1 MDLDAVLEALHQNL
15 SVSSNTS
22 TTATF
27 FGGLLPTTLLE
38 NLVPGYGYIHKIVLQ
53 TVGFDITLLVSL
65 WAALWLVN
73 KAFNAFYSWGWAFVR
88 SYWMSDISIS
98 SIDEIHDEVIEFLAY
113 KYQMKSS
120 RSLQAATARR
130 GYWDLDNED
139 SVTLTQLDGTGII
152 QWLNFAD
159 QDSKTKPQFT
169 PSMGTSHTFWHNGRY
184 FRVIRSEKMVFQSS
198 SYGNPV
204 SDQQVL
210 LISCYGRST
219 IPIKEFLQEA
229 KDYSNRN
236 HSAKT
241 VIRRPANKERRA
253 WGGRSSWTEVAR
265 RPCRPMRTVVLDEV
279 MKSKVL
285 RDINEYLNPSTARW
299 YAIRGIPY
307 RRGYLF
313 HGPPGTGK
321 TSLTFAL
328 AGVFGLNIYVV
339 SLLEPT
345 LTEEELGNLFTNLPP
360 RCIVLLEDIDT
371 AGLTRVNEDK
381 VESSDESSSE
391 SSSSEDEDEL
401 VTKKSRRK
409 GKSKSKSRRNKGKR
423 SKKGKKSKKDDD
435 EKKGISLSGLLNI
448 IDGVASHEGRVL
460 VMTTNHPEKL
470 DEALIR
476 PGRVDCQ
483 VAFTNATRHQIKEI
497 FERMYSKDPPRE
509 KLIATTSPATEPIIQ
524 EIQVPIES
532 EEEAEEE
539 ETPLLTPTSDAPNQE
554 SEKTYANLISDSL
567 SENRPLTPPDTPIA
581 AGTETCAG
589 TGTEIEATT
598 PTGKKTLTIADIEKN
613 GEEQILEEGEL
624 KTLANQFSEY
634 IEDYMF
640 SPAEIQGF
648 LLTRKKAPRKAV
660 EEIGAWVQ
668 ATRKSK
674 VEGQKFT

>member
-15 SVSSNTS
+15 SVSSSNTS
-22 TTATF
+22 TTAALL
-27 FGGLLPTTLLE
+27 GGLLPTTLLE

-53 TVGFDITLLVSL
+53 TVGFDITVLVSL
-65 WAALWLVN
+65 WAALWLGN
-73 KAFNAFYSWGWAFVR
+73 KAFDALYSWGWSFVR

-98 SIDEIHDEVIEFLAY
+98 SRDEIHDEVIEFLAH
-113 KYQMKSS
+113 KYQMKPS
-120 RSLQAATARR
+120 RSLQAETARR

-169 PSMGTSHTFWHNGRY
+169 PSMGSSHTFWHNGRY
-184 FRVIRSEKMVFQSS
+184 FKVKRSEKMVFGSS
-198 SYGNPV
+198 SYGNPI

-241 VIRRPANKERRA
+241 VIRRPANKERRT
-253 WGGRSSWTEVAR
+253 WGGRSSWIEVAR

-279 MKSKVL
+279 MKNKVL

-391 SSSSEDEDEL
+391 SSSSEDEDEV

-409 GKSKSKSRRNKGKR
+409 GKSKSRRSKGKR

-524 EIQVPIES
+524 KTQVSIER
-532 EEEAEEE
+532 EEE
-539 ETPLLTPTSDAPNQE
+539 EIPLLTPTSETPTPE
-554 SEKTYANLISDSL
+554 SEKTYANSISNLL
-567 SENRPLTPPDTPIA
+567 SGNRPLTPPDTPIA
-581 AGTETCAG
+581 IVSEICAG
-589 TGTEIEATT
+589 TGTETEATT

-613 GEEQILEEGEL
+613 GEEEILEKGEL
-624 KTLANQFSEY
+624 KMLAKQFSEH

-640 SPAEIQGF
+640 SPAEVQGF

-668 ATRKSK
+668 VTKKSK
-674 VEGQKFT
+674 VEGQKFI

>member
-1 MDLDAVLEALHQNL
+1 MGLDAVLEALHQNL
-15 SVSSNTS
+15 SVSSSNTS
-22 TTATF
+22 TTAALL
-27 FGGLLPTTLLE
+27 GGLLPTTLLE

-53 TVGFDITLLVSL
+53 TVGFDITVLVSL
-65 WAALWLVN
+65 WAALWLGN
-73 KAFNAFYSWGWAFVR
+73 KAFDALYSWGWSFVR

-98 SIDEIHDEVIEFLAY
+98 SRDEIHDEVIEFLAH
-113 KYQMKSS
+113 KYQMKPS
-120 RSLQAATARR
+120 RSLQAETARR

-152 QWLNFAD
+152 QWLNFTD

-169 PSMGTSHTFWHNGRY
+169 PSMGSNHTFWHNGRY
-184 FRVIRSEKMVFQSS
+184 FRVRRSEKMVFGSS
-198 SYGNPV
+198 SYGNPI

-241 VIRRPANKERRA
+241 VIRRPANKERRT
-253 WGGRSSWTEVAR
+253 WGGRSSWIEVAR

-279 MKSKVL
+279 MKNKVL

-391 SSSSEDEDEL
+391 SSSSEDEDEV

-409 GKSKSKSRRNKGKR
+409 GKSKSKSRRSKGKR
-423 SKKGKKSKKDDD
+423 GKKSKKDDD

-497 FERMYSKDPPRE
+497 FERMNSKDPPRE

-524 EIQVPIES
+524 KMQVSVER
-532 EEEAEEE
+532 EEEKI
-539 ETPLLTPTSDAPNQE
+539 PLLTPTSETPTPE
-554 SEKTYANLISDSL
+554 SEKTYANSISNLISG
-567 SENRPLTPPDTPIA
+567 NRPLTPPDTPIVIVS
-581 AGTETCAG
+581 EICAG
-589 TGTEIEATT
+589 TGTETEATT
-598 PTGKKTLTIADIEKN
+598 PTRKKTLTIADIEKN
-613 GEEQILEEGEL
+613 GEEEILEEGEL
-624 KTLANQFSEY
+624 KMLAKQFSEH

-640 SPAEIQGF
+640 SPAEVQGF

-668 ATRKSK
+668 VTKKSK
-674 VEGQKFT
+674 VEGQKFI

>member
-1 MDLDAVLEALHQNL
+1 MDLDAVLEVLHQNL
-15 SVSSNTS
+15 SVSSNTT
-22 TTATF
+22 TTAALL
-27 FGGLLPTTLLE
+27 GGLLPTTLLE

-53 TVGFDITLLVSL
+53 TVGFDITVLVSL
-65 WAALWLVN
+65 WAALWLGN
-73 KAFNAFYSWGWAFVR
+73 KAFDALHSWGWSFVR

-98 SIDEIHDEVIEFLAY
+98 SRDEIHDQVIEFLAH
-113 KYQMKSS
+113 KYQMKPS
-120 RSLQAATARR
+120 RSLQAETARR

-169 PSMGTSHTFWHNGRY
+169 PSMGANHTFWHNGRY
-184 FRVIRSEKMVFQSS
+184 FRVRRSEKMVFASS
-198 SYGNPV
+198 TYGGNPV

-229 KDYSNRN
+229 KDFSNRN

-253 WGGRSSWTEVAR
+253 WGGRSSWIEVAR
-265 RPCRPMRTVVLDEV
+265 RPCRPMRTVVLNEV
-279 MKSKVL
+279 MKTKVL

-371 AGLTRVNEDK
+371 AGLTRVNEEK
-381 VESSDESSSE
+381 VESSDEPSSE
-391 SSSSEDEDEL
+391 SSSSSEDEDEV
-401 VTKKSRRK
+401 VTKKSRKK
-409 GKSKSKSRRNKGKR
+409 GKSKSKSRRSKGKR
-423 SKKGKKSKKDDD
+423 SKKGKKGKKDDD

-509 KLIATTSPATEPIIQ
+509 KLIATTSPATEPIVPKIP
-524 EIQVPIES
+524 VPIERD
-532 EEEAEEE
+532 EEKEI
-539 ETPLLTPTSDAPNQE
+539 PLLAPTSDTPTPV
-554 SEKTYANLISDSL
+554 SEETYANLISDSL
-567 SENRPLTPPDTPIA
+567 SGNRPLTPPDTPIA
-581 AGTETCAG
+581 AVSGTCAG
-589 TGTEIEATT
+589 TRTEKEATT
-598 PTGKKTLTIADIEKN
+598 PTGKKTLTIADIEKS
-613 GEEQILEEGEL
+613 GEEELLKEGEL
-624 KTLANQFSEY
+624 KMLAKQFSEH
-634 IEDYMF
+634 IEDYIF
-640 SPAEIQGF
+640 SPAEVQGF

-668 ATRKSK
+668 VTKKTK

>member
-1 MDLDAVLEALHQNL
+1 MNAMDLDAVLEALHQNL

-22 TTATF
+22 TTATLLD
-27 FGGLLPTTLLE
+27 GLLPTTLLE

-65 WAALWLVN
+65 FAALWLGS
-73 KAFNAFYSWGWAFVR
+73 KAFDVLWSWVWTIVGR
-88 SYWMSDISIS
+88 HWMSDISIS
-98 SIDEIHDEVIEFLAY
+98 SRDEIHDEVIQFLAH
-113 KYQMKSS
+113 KYQMKPS
-120 RSLQAATARR
+120 RSLQAETARR

-139 SVTLTQLDGTGII
+139 AVTLTQLDGTGTI

-159 QDSKTKPQFT
+159 QDSKTKPQYT
-169 PSMGTSHTFWHNGRY
+169 PSMGASHSFWHNGRY
-184 FRVIRSEKMVFQSS
+184 FRVKRSEKMVFSSS
-198 SYGNPV
+198 SYDKNPV
-204 SDQQVL
+204 SDQQML

-219 IPIKEFLQEA
+219 TPIKEFLQEA
-229 KDYSNRN
+229 KEYSNRN

-241 VIRRPANKERRA
+241 IIRRPATKERRS
-253 WGGRSSWTEVAR
+253 WGGRSSWIEVAR

-279 MKSKVL
+279 MKNKVL

-381 VESSDESSSE
+381 VESSDECSSDSSSGE
-391 SSSSEDEDEL
+391 NEAI
-401 VTKKSRRK
+401 TKKHKK
-409 GKSKSKSRRNKGKR
+409 GKGRGGRGRHSRG
-423 SKKGKKSKKDDD
+423 SKKSKKSKKDDDD

-509 KLIATTSPATEPIIQ
+509 KLIAATSPATSPIPQ
-524 EIQVPIES
+524 SQTPIK
-532 EEEAEEE
+532 EEDEEK
-539 ETPLLTPTSDAPNQE
+539 TPLLSRTPETPPQNLE
-554 SEKTYANLISDSL
+554 TNHANPAANSVPQK
-567 SENRPLTPPDTPIA
+567 RPLTPPDTPITPE
-581 AGTETCAG
+581 TET
-589 TGTEIEATT
+589 TTETKSPTAIE
-598 PTGKKTLTIADIEKN
+598 KKPLTIADIEN
-613 GEEQILEEGEL
+613 DGEEEILAPGEL
-624 KTLANQFSEY
+624 STLATQFAEH
-634 IEDYMF
+634 IENFMF
-640 SPAEIQGF
+640 SPAEVQGF

-660 EEIGAWVQ
+660 VEIGAWVEV
-668 ATRKSK
+668 TRKSK
-674 VEGQKFT
+674 VEGQKFS

>member
-22 TTATF
+22 TTATLL
-27 FGGLLPTTLLE
+27 GGLLPTTLLE

-73 KAFNAFYSWGWAFVR
+73 KAFNAFHSWGWAFVR

-169 PSMGTSHTFWHNGRY
+169 PSMEP
-184 FRVIRSEKMVFQSS
+184 VILFGIMVDISGLYDRKKWSF
-198 SYGNPV
+198 NPPRMV
-204 SDQQVL
+204 T
-210 LISCYGRST
+210 RT

-285 RDINEYLNPSTARW
+285 RDINEYLNPSTAR
-299 YAIRGIPY
+299 
-307 RRGYLF
+307 
-313 HGPPGTGK
+313 TGK

-497 FERMYSKDPPRE
+497 FER
-509 KLIATTSPATEPIIQ
+509 IC
-524 EIQVPIES
+524 
-532 EEEAEEE
+532 
-539 ETPLLTPTSDAPNQE
+539 PNQE

-567 SENRPLTPPDTPIA
+567 SGNRPLTPPDTPIA

>member
-22 TTATF
+22 TTATLL
-27 FGGLLPTTLLE
+27 GGLLPTTLLE

-65 WAALWLVN
+65 FAALWLGN
-73 KAFNAFYSWGWAFVR
+73 KAFDALWSWVWSFVMR
-88 SYWMSDISIS
+88 HWMSDISIS
-98 SIDEIHDEVIEFLAY
+98 SRDEIHDEVIQFLAH
-113 KYQMKSS
+113 KYQMKPS
-120 RSLQAATARR
+120 RSLQAETARR

-139 SVTLTQLDGTGII
+139 AVTLTQLDGTGTI

-159 QDSKTKPQFT
+159 QDSKTKPQYT
-169 PSMGTSHTFWHNGRY
+169 PSMGASHSFWHNGRY
-184 FRVIRSEKMVFQSS
+184 FRVRRSEKMVFSTS
-198 SYGNPV
+198 SYDGNPV
-204 SDQQVL
+204 SDQEIL

-219 IPIKEFLQEA
+219 TPIKEFLQEA

-241 VIRRPANKERRA
+241 IIRRPANKERRS
-253 WGGRSSWTEVAR
+253 WGGRSSWIEVAR

-279 MKSKVL
+279 MKNKVL

-381 VESSDESSSE
+381 VESSDESSSD
-391 SSSSEDEDEL
+391 SSSSENE
-401 VTKKSRRK
+401 VITKKRGK
-409 GKSKSKSRRNKGKR
+409 GKGKGRSGRGRHGRGSKR
-423 SKKGKKSKKDDD
+423 SKKSKKDDDD

-460 VMTTNHPEKL
+460 VMTTNHPENL

-509 KLIATTSPATEPIIQ
+509 KLIAATSPAPSPVPQIQ
-524 EIQVPIES
+524 LPVK
-532 EEEAEEE
+532 EEE
-539 ETPLLTPTSDAPNQE
+539 EKSPLLSPTAETPTQNPEMNHATPDPNSIPQ
-554 SEKTYANLISDSL
+554 K
-567 SENRPLTPPDTPIA
+567 RPLTPPDTPIT
-581 AGTETCAG
+581 TETETG
-589 TGTEIEATT
+589 TGTETETKSTT
-598 PTGKKTLTIADIEKN
+598 SMEKKPLTIADIENN
-613 GEEQILEEGEL
+613 GEEEILALGEL
-624 KTLANQFSEY
+624 STLATQFAEH
-634 IEDYMF
+634 IEDFMF
-640 SPAEIQGF
+640 SPAEVQGF

-660 EEIGAWVQ
+660 AEIGAWV
-668 ATRKSK
+668 AVTRKSK
-674 VEGQKFT
+674 VEGQKFS